1 VAATVGGGRTIHLD
15 VVVVGAGVAGL
26 VAALDL
32 LDAAPGIDVAV
43 LDKGSVGS
51 SGSTPLAQGGLAAA
65 VGRDDSP
72 GLHAADTIRAGDG
85 LSDPEAVRA
94 VATETP
100 DRVADLVARGAR
112 FDRHP
117 DGSFVLAR
125 EGGQQVARSVRA
137 TDASGAELFRALRTA
152 ATGRITRIQGVAC
165 ELAVEDGRVVG
176 VWALL
181 DEIDASETGPA
192 QESGLTLLTAD
203 AVVLATGG
211 CGGLYAGTTNR
222 DGATADGVALAYRA
236 GAAIV
241 DMEFIQFHPTGLKID
256 SPQDGQ
262 FWRLLLTEALRGAGA
277 TLVDEHGQRF
287 MTDRHP
293 DAELAPRHIVTKGI
307 LDQPGGAWLDATHL
321 TPRQL
326 AEEFP
331 TVLAGVRRY
340 GYDLTTQ
347 RVPVEPAEHYMIGG
361 VATDLDGA
369 STVPGLWAAGEV
381 ASTGVHGANRMAGNS
396 LAQSCVFGHRVAL
409 SVAAAR
415 ERKRTLPTVDP
426 APLLLAEG
434 GPGSRTLAEVRATL
448 RLAMTDGA
456 GPIRDEASLGRAEAA
471 LQAAARTLG
480 TTPHASRDAV
490 ELSHLVTVGELIVRA
505 ARVRTESR
513 GVHWR
518 SDFPDHSPDWAGR
531 RTRIVRP
538 AEHLW

>member
-1 VAATVGGGRTIHLD
+1 
-15 VVVVGAGVAGL
+15 
-26 VAALDL
+26 
-32 LDAAPGIDVAV
+32 
-43 LDKGSVGS
+43 
-51 SGSTPLAQGGLAAA
+51 
-65 VGRDDSP
+65 
-72 GLHAADTIRAGDG
+72 
-85 LSDPEAVRA
+85 VRA

-192 QESGLTLLTAD
+192 QEAGLTLLTAD

-236 GAAIV
+236 GAALV
-241 DMEFIQFHPTGLKID
+241 DMEFVQFHPTGLKID
-256 SPQDGQ
+256 SPGDGQ

-277 TLVDEHGQRF
+277 TLVDERGQRF

-331 TVLAGVRRY
+331 TVLAGA
-340 GYDLTTQ
+340 GATATT
-347 RVPVEPAEHYMIGG
+347 
-361 VATDLDGA
+361 
-369 STVPGLWAAGEV
+369 
-381 ASTGVHGANRMAGNS
+381 
-396 LAQSCVFGHRVAL
+396 
-409 SVAAAR
+409 
-415 ERKRTLPTVDP
+415 
-426 APLLLAEG
+426 
-434 GPGSRTLAEVRATL
+434 
-448 RLAMTDGA
+448 
-456 GPIRDEASLGRAEAA
+456 
-471 LQAAARTLG
+471 
-480 TTPHASRDAV
+480 
-490 ELSHLVTVGELIVRA
+490 
-505 ARVRTESR
+505 
-513 GVHWR
+513 
-518 SDFPDHSPDWAGR
+518 
-531 RTRIVRP
+531 
-538 AEHLW
+538 